1 MKELLST
8 FGLSGKVA
16 LVTGAAR
23 GLGAQAAE
31 ALAHAGACVVI
42 SDILPEVAQETA
54 ARIREQGGQALA
66 LNHDVTR
73 ESDWQAVVA
82 EVVESCGGLDVLV
95 NNAGIA
101 PFESIEDMNEG
112 SYDRLSNVNMRSVF
126 FVTRYLLPK
135 MRSGG
140 RIVNLS
146 SIVAR
151 TAFDGIPA
159 YSATKGFVDVLTLQL
174 AASLG
179 PRGITVNAVAPG
191 VIETRLTT
199 GLLEGGGADAVQSMQ
214 ALAGIGTPDRVAGVV
229 SFLAGPDAGWT
240 TGQVIDVS
248 GGTKL

>member
-1 MKELLST
+1 MSASK
-8 FGLSGKVA
+8 KRRVA
-16 LVTGAAR
+16 VVTGASRGIGAAIAQRLAR
-23 GLGAQAAE
+23 DGFHVVVHYAHGAAE
-31 ALAHAGACVVI
+31 ARDVCTAIERAGGSASLLQADLSMSDGPQYLADTLGEAHI
-42 SDILPEVAQETA
+42 
-54 ARIREQGGQALA
+54 
-66 LNHDVTR
+66 
-73 ESDWQAVVA
+73 
-82 EVVESCGGLDVLV
+82 DVLV

-101 PFESIEDMNEG
+101 PFEAIEDMSEG
-112 SYDRLSNVNMRSVF
+112 SYDRLSNVNMRSLF
-126 FVTRYLLPK
+126 FVTKYLLPK
-135 MRSGG
+135 MRDGG

-151 TAFDGIPA
+151 TAFAGIPA

-179 PRGITVNAVAPG
+179 ARGITVNAVAPG

-199 GLLEGGGADAVQSMQ
+199 GLLENGGSDAVQSMQ

-229 SFLAGPDAGWT
+229 SFLVGPDGAWT

>member
-1 MKELLST
+1 MAVSK
-8 FGLSGKVA
+8 KKRVA
-16 LVTGAAR
+16 LVTGASR
-23 GLGAQAAE
+23 GIGAAIAQRLAGEGFHVVVHYGHGAAE
-31 ALAHAGACVVI
+31 ARGVCEAIERAGGSASMLQADLSTSDGPQNLADAFTEAH
-42 SDILPEVAQETA
+42 
-54 ARIREQGGQALA
+54 
-66 LNHDVTR
+66 
-73 ESDWQAVVA
+73 
-82 EVVESCGGLDVLV
+82 LDVLV

-112 SYDRLSNVNMRSVF
+112 SYDRLSNVNMRSLF

-135 MRSGG
+135 MRDGG

-199 GLLEGGGADAVQSMQ
+199 GLLEGDGAEAVQSMQ
-214 ALAGIGTPDRVAGVV
+214 ALSGIGTPDRVAGVV
-229 SFLAGPDAGWT
+229 SFLVGPDGGWT

-248 GGTKL
+248 GGSKL

>member
-1 MKELLST
+1 MSVSSKRR
-8 FGLSGKVA
+8 VA
-16 LVTGAAR
+16 LITGASR
-23 GLGAQAAE
+23 GIGAAIAQRLASDGFHVVVHYAHGAAE
-31 ALAHAGACVVI
+31 ARAVCTAIERAGGSAAPLQADLSLSDGPQNLADA
-42 SDILPEVAQETA
+42 L
-54 ARIREQGGQALA
+54 REP
-66 LNHDVTR
+66 HI
-73 ESDWQAVVA
+73 
-82 EVVESCGGLDVLV
+82 DVLV

-126 FVTRYLLPK
+126 FVTRYLLP
-135 MRSGG
+135 RLRDGG

-174 AASLG
+174 AAALG
-179 PRGITVNAVAPG
+179 PRSITVNAVAPG
-191 VIETRLTT
+191 VIETRLTS
-199 GLLEGGGADAVQSMQ
+199 GLLEGGGADAVQAMQ

-229 SFLAGPDAGWT
+229 SFLVGPDGGWT

-248 GGTKL
+248 GGSKL

>member
-1 MKELLST
+1 MSASKT
-8 FGLSGKVA
+8 QRIA
-16 LVTGAAR
+16 LVTGASR
-23 GLGAQAAE
+23 GIGAAIAQRLASDGFHVIVHYAHGAAE
-31 ALAHAGACVVI
+31 ARDVCAAIERAGGSASLLQTDLSMSDGPQNLA
-42 SDILPEVAQETA
+42 D
-54 ARIREQGGQALA
+54 ALSEP
-66 LNHDVTR
+66 HI
-73 ESDWQAVVA
+73 
-82 EVVESCGGLDVLV
+82 DVLV

-101 PFESIEDMNEG
+101 PFEAIEDMSEG

-126 FVTRYLLPK
+126 FVTKYLLPK
-135 MRSGG
+135 LRDGG

-151 TAFDGIPA
+151 TAFPGIPA

-179 PRGITVNAVAPG
+179 ERGITVNAVAPG

-199 GLLEGGGADAVQSMQ
+199 GLLENGGAEAVQSMQ
-214 ALAGIGTPDRVAGVV
+214 ALAGVGTPDRVAGVV
-229 SFLAGPDAGWT
+229 SFLVGPDGAWT